1 MPYTHHSHSGQ
12 FCHHATGQL
21 EEVILSAIKKG
32 FHTLGLT
39 EHMPRFSEGDL
50 YPEEIE
56 AKCTPQSLQ
65 KTFEDYLVEARRLQ
79 QAYKSQINI
88 LVGCEIEF
96 ITIQYKQYIADLRQE
111 HGIDYVVGSLHH
123 VHGIPIDFSPE
134 LYATALEKHQG
145 NLHDLFAS
153 YFDEQYQMLQAVHP
167 EVVGHF
173 DLIRIFRT
181 EPNAGINDEVWDKIT
196 RNVELVISY
205 GGLFEINSRAWKK
218 GLKDAYPQRD
228 VFKLIQDRG
237 GKFTLSDD
245 SHGPKDVGLY
255 YNKLQA
261 YLREMG
267 VGSLYYL
274 ALDDQGKPVVKE
286 HKDAAEDT
294 FWMKILEQE

>member
-1 MPYTHHSHSGQ
+1 MLIPIT
-12 FCHHATGQL
+12 
-21 EEVILSAIKKG
+21 K
-32 FHTLGLT
+32 
-39 EHMPRFSEGDL
+39 
-50 YPEEIE
+50 

-65 KTFEDYLVEARRLQ
+65 KTFEDFLVEARRLQ

-96 ITIQYKQYIADLRQE
+96 ITIEYKQYIADLRQQ

-123 VHGIPIDFSPE
+123 VNGIPIDFSPQ
-134 LYATALEKHQG
+134 LYTTALEKHHN

-181 EPNAGINDEVWDKIT
+181 EPNAGINEAVWDKIT
-196 RNVELVISY
+196 RNVELVIRY

-228 VFKLIQDRG
+228 VFKVINCI
-237 GKFTLSDD
+237 TISV
-245 SHGPKDVGLY
+245 SPVNTISYPPSY
-255 YNKLQA
+255 Y
-261 YLREMG
+261 
-267 VGSLYYL
+267 S
-274 ALDDQGKPVVKE
+274 
-286 HKDAAEDT
+286 
-294 FWMKILEQE
+294 